1 MRPPAVTGRAAARR
15 TRARRWRRGVA
26 TALALGLALPGCS
39 RRPGAGGGEE
49 AKRGARSA
57 DALAQVNGAALRD
70 AELRQLIPPDL
81 RESITGTEI
90 REIIDR
96 WVETELMY
104 QKAMQEGLDRDP
116 ELTESL
122 RQMQRQVLADE
133 YLQREL
139 KNRVRVSN
147 EEILAYY
154 RQHTDEYTQ
163 EVHIRHIVLNSS
175 EEAEQVLQL
184 LHAGGDFRTL
194 ARQYS
199 VDASASEGGDLGFLG
214 KGAMNP
220 AFEPVVFQMA
230 PNEVRGPIASSFG
243 FHLVQVVERRPAT
256 EPVSFEL
263 ARDEILQTL
272 LLEKRQRATTEI
284 LGALRQG
291 AAVRVAESYAGM
303 SLVPGAAAAR
313 DTLRSRAH
321 VVPGES
327 RDTD

>member
-1 MRPPAVTGRAAARR
+1 V
-15 TRARRWRRGVA
+15 
-26 TALALGLALPGCS
+26 ALALALALPACS
-39 RRPGAGGGEE
+39 RRSGTGGGEE
-49 AKRGARSA
+49 SNRGARGT
-57 DALAQVNGAALRD
+57 DALAQVNSASLRD

-81 RESITGTEI
+81 RETITGSEI

-96 WVETELMY
+96 WVETELLF

-116 ELTESL
+116 ELAESL

-133 YLQREL
+133 FLQREL

-147 EEILAYY
+147 DEILAYY

-163 EVHIRHIVLNSS
+163 EVHIRHIVLNSA
-175 EEAEQVLQL
+175 EEAEQVLQQL
-184 LHAGGDFRTL
+184 RAGGDFRTL

-199 VDASASEGGDLGFLG
+199 TDPSASEGGDLGFLG

-220 AFEPVVFQMA
+220 AFEPDVFRMA

-243 FHLVQVVERRPAT
+243 FHIVQVVERRPAT

-263 ARDEILQTL
+263 ARDEILQSL
-272 LLEKRQRATTEI
+272 LLEKRQRATGEI
-284 LGALRQG
+284 LSALRQG
-291 AAVRVAESYAGM
+291 AAVRVADSYAGM
-303 SLVPGAAAAR
+303 SLSPGAAAVR
-313 DTLRSRAH
+313 DSLRPRAG